1 MIKKIS
7 TAIIHTGLILIF
19 LTVSSCTVSKQKG
32 DVGGL
37 TRAYHNITSEYN
49 GYFNA
54 NELIKKGKETLTK
67 SVPNDYSRILPV
79 FPYMESTN
87 PGAVYPDM
95 DLVVQKMSRVVSL
108 HSESFWVDDAYL
120 LVGVSQ
126 FLKQDYETAETS
138 LLYFQ
143 QEFEQGSQKKNAKLT
158 RQQKARIRE
167 AQSKERQKAAKEKA
181 EERKEI
187 AKEREKTRK
196 QIQKERQKAI
206 KQRQKDAAK
215 AKKSKSSPKQVAP
228 PPKNE
233 VETVKETT
241 PKEAAPSPAK
251 PDPENTE
258 KEKKKPSTK
267 YEGKLKH
274 RIVYDEGLL
283 WLARTYIK
291 RKQHLTAQRLL
302 NRLDADPDMDT
313 PTKKEI
319 VKTFAYFH
327 IDQEA
332 YAKAIPYL
340 QKAIEIEKDKNE
352 KARLT
357 FILAQLYERS
367 NNYSEAKNAY
377 AQVVNYKPDYELMF
391 SARINEIIAGLQSSN
406 SGKEEALAN
415 LDHLTKDGKNEEYQ
429 DRIYYYMGKVE
440 LDQKN
445 ISAAGK
451 HFKTSVK
458 SPSNGNTYKI
468 LSYNTLG
475 DLAYDS
481 EDFLNAKLYYD
492 TTLQLMK
499 NEDPKKKDL
508 ELKRNQ
514 IREIADNLQIIQ
526 LQDSLIR
533 ISKMSPEEQEAI
545 ALEIRNK
552 MIQEKLDQQKRAE
565 QSARPAAGNT
575 NRTAQAV
582 GFAGGPQGA
591 AGPATSSFFAYDDK
605 NLKKGIRDF
614 ESKWGNRA
622 LQDNWRRSQRS
633 GAEDK
638 SIEGGEISTRQLRR
652 SISKAEV
659 KQILKDVPT
668 TEEQMTAS
676 LKKKEDALFMLGQL
690 YRQNMEDI
698 DRSIVTLE
706 ELLRDY
712 PQTSHELK
720 ALYLLYL
727 NHNEKKNYQKA
738 NFYKDEI
745 YRKYRE
751 SDIAVALSEQIS
763 GRKTLEER
771 AVDDYDIT
779 YREFNSGNY
788 STVVEMAKVAEK
800 TYQGTVTQP
809 KFALLGAMSIG
820 NTQGKESYI
829 SELKRVIS
837 EYRGTPEQIKA
848 AEILRLLGQTAQ
860 GAMTADQPEV
870 DKTFIPED
878 DKFHYVMVIWKE
890 GPTSFEHIKNTISNF
905 NQKYYRL
912 ENLKTSSITLDINL
926 NTQLILIRTFSDA
939 EKALRYFNEAQ
950 KKEAEF
956 IGTTQQGEIFI
967 ITQNNY
973 REVLKRREVDTY
985 RGFFTNHYLNR

>member
-7 TAIIHTGLILIF
+7 TATINIGLILIF

-37 TRAYHNITSEYN
+37 KRAYHNITSEYN

-54 NELIKKGKETLTK
+54 NELIIKGKETLNK
-67 SVPNDYSRILPV
+67 SVPNDYSEILPV
-79 FPYMESTN
+79 FPYMESTS
-87 PGAVYPDM
+87 ASSVYPDM
-95 DLVVQKMSRVVSL
+95 DLVVEKMSRIASL
-108 HSESFWVDDAYL
+108 HSDGFWVDDAYL
-120 LVGVSQ
+120 LVGISQ

-143 QEFEQGSQKKNAKLT
+143 QEFEQGSQKKNAKLS

-167 AQSKERQKAAKEKA
+167 VQSKERAKVAKEKA

-196 QIQKERQKAI
+196 ELQKERQKAI
-206 KQRQKDAAK
+206 KQRQKDA
-215 AKKSKSSPKQVAP
+215 KKGRKTKSTVKQDVAP
-228 PPKNE
+228 APKNE
-233 VETVKETT
+233 VINVNEAT
-241 PKEAAPSPAK
+241 PTIDKKSEEK
-251 PDPENTE
+251 VENE
-258 KEKKKPSTK
+258 KKPSTK
-267 YEGKLKH
+267 YEGKFKH

-291 RKQHLTAQRLL
+291 RKQPLTAQRLL
-302 NRLDADPDMDT
+302 NGLDADPDMDT

-327 IDQEA
+327 IDQKT
-332 YAKAIPYL
+332 YVKAIPYV
-340 QKAIEIEKDKNE
+340 QKAIELEKDKNE

-367 NNYSEAKNAY
+367 NGHSEAKNAY
-377 AQVVNYKPDYELMF
+377 AQVVEYKPDYELMF
-391 SARINEIIAGLQSSN
+391 SAKVNEIISGLQSS
-406 SGKEEALAN
+406 GYQKEEALAN
-415 LDHLTKDGKNEEYQ
+415 LENLTNDGKNEEYQ

-440 LDQKN
+440 LDQNN
-445 ISAAGK
+445 IPAATN

-458 SPSNGNTYKI
+458 SSSNTNIYKT

-499 NEDPKKKDL
+499 TEDLKRKDL
-508 ELKRNQ
+508 EIRRNQ
-514 IREIADNLQIIQ
+514 IKEVADNLQIIQ

-533 ISKMSPEEQEAI
+533 ISKMTPEEQEAI

-552 MIQEKLDQQKRAE
+552 MIQEKLDQQKKAE
-565 QSARPAAGNT
+565 KSARPASGSNQ
-575 NRTAQAV
+575 RTAQGV
-582 GFAGGPQGA
+582 GFAGGPQM
-591 AGPATSSFFAYDDK
+591 AGSVTSSFFAYDDK
-605 NLKKGIRDF
+605 NLKKGVRDF
-614 ESKWGNRA
+614 ESKWGSRA

-638 SIEGGEISTRQLRR
+638 SSDGGEFSARQMRK
-652 SISKAEV
+652 SISQAEV
-659 KQILKDVPT
+659 KQILKDVPM
-668 TEEQMTAS
+668 TEEQMNAS
-676 LKKKEDALFMLGQL
+676 LKKKEDAMFMLGQV
-690 YRQNMEDI
+690 YRQNMEDL
-698 DRSIVTLE
+698 DKSIVTLE
-706 ELLRDY
+706 TLLQEY
-712 PQTSHELK
+712 PNTSHELK

-745 YRKYRE
+745 YRKYRDSE
-751 SDIAVALSEQIS
+751 IATALTEQIS
-763 GRKTLEER
+763 GHKTLAER
-771 AVDDYDIT
+771 AVEEYDIT
-779 YREFNSGNY
+779 YKEFSNGNY
-788 STVVEMAKVAEK
+788 STVAEMAKVAEK
-800 TYQGTVTQP
+800 NYQGTPTQP

-820 NTQGKESYI
+820 NIQGKEPYI
-829 SELKRVIS
+829 AELKRVIS

-860 GAMTADQPEV
+860 GTPTADQPEV
-870 DKTFIPED
+870 DKSFVAED

-890 GPTSFEHIKNTISNF
+890 GPINFEQVKNTISNF
-905 NQKYYRL
+905 NLKYYRL

-939 EKALRYFNEAQ
+939 EKALRYFKETQNR
-950 KKEAEF
+950 EAEF
-956 IGTTQQGEIFI
+956 VGSTQQGEVFI

-985 RGFFTNHYLNR
+985 RGFFMDHYLNR

>member
-1 MIKKIS
+1 MLKKIS
-7 TAIIHTGLILIF
+7 TATLIIGLVSIF
-19 LTVSSCTVSKQKG
+19 LMVSSCTVNKQKG

-37 TRAYHNITSEYN
+37 KRAYHNITSEYN

-54 NELIKKGKETLTK
+54 NELIIKGKETLTK
-67 SVPNDYSRILPV
+67 SVSNDYSEILPI
-79 FPYMESTN
+79 FPYMESTS
-87 PGAVYPDM
+87 PSAVYPDM
-95 DLVVQKMSRVVSL
+95 DLVVEKMSRVVSL
-108 HSESFWVDDAYL
+108 HDESFWVDDAYL
-120 LVGVSQ
+120 LVGISQ

-143 QEFEQGSQKKNAKLT
+143 QEFEEGSQRKNAKLS

-167 AQSKERQKAAKEKA
+167 AQSKERVKVAKEKA
-181 EERKEI
+181 EERQEI

-206 KQRQKDAAK
+206 KQRQKDA
-215 AKKSKSSPKQVAP
+215 KKGNKVKTSVKQDVAP
-228 PPKNE
+228 APKNE
-233 VETVKETT
+233 IEKVID
-241 PKEAAPSPAK
+241 ANPSADK
-251 PDPENTE
+251 DSSKKINNE
-258 KEKKKPSTK
+258 KKPSTK
-267 YEGKLKH
+267 YEGKFKH

-291 RKQHLTAQRLL
+291 RKQPLTAQRLL
-302 NRLDADPDMDT
+302 NRLDGDPDMDT

-327 IDQEA
+327 IEQNS
-332 YAKAIPYL
+332 YFKAIPYL
-340 QKAIEIEKDKNE
+340 QKAIELEKDKNE

-357 FILAQLYERS
+357 FILAQMYERS
-367 NNYSEAKNAY
+367 NGYGEAKNAY
-377 AQVVNYKPDYELMF
+377 AQVIQLKPDYELMF
-391 SARINEIIAGLQSSN
+391 SAKINEIISGLQSS
-406 SGKEEALAN
+406 GYQKDQALASLEN
-415 LDHLTKDGKNEEYQ
+415 LTKDGKNEEYQ

-440 LDQKN
+440 LDQNN
-445 ISAAGK
+445 IPTASNY
-451 HFKTSVK
+451 FKTSVK
-458 SPSNGNTYKI
+458 SPSNSKIYKT

-492 TTLQLMK
+492 TTLLLMK
-499 NEDPKKKDL
+499 DGDPKKKDL
-508 ELKRNQ
+508 EFKRNQ
-514 IREIADNLQIIQ
+514 IREIANNLQIIH
-526 LQDSLIR
+526 LQDSLIK

-552 MIQEKLDQQKRAE
+552 TIQDKLDQQKLSE
-565 QSARPAAGNT
+565 KSARPTSGNT
-575 NRTAQAV
+575 SRTAQGV
-582 GFAGGPQGA
+582 GFAGGPQVSGS
-591 AGPATSSFFAYDDK
+591 ATSSFFAYDDK

-614 ESKWGNRA
+614 ESKWGSRA

-638 SIEGGEISTRQLRR
+638 GLDGGEISSRQLRK

-668 TEEQMTAS
+668 TDEQMAAC

-690 YRQNMEDI
+690 YRQNMEDV

-706 ELLRDY
+706 ELLKDY
-712 PQTSHELK
+712 PNTPHELK

-745 YRKYRE
+745 YKKYKD
-751 SDIAVALSEQIS
+751 SDIAIALSEQIS
-763 GRKTLEER
+763 GRKTLAER
-771 AVDDYDIT
+771 AVEEYDIT
-779 YREFNSGNY
+779 FKEFTNKNY

-800 TYQGTVTQP
+800 TYQGTPTQP
-809 KFALLGAMSIG
+809 KFALIGAMSIG
-820 NTQGKESYI
+820 NTQGKELYI
-829 SELKRVIS
+829 AELKRVIS

-860 GAMTADQPEV
+860 GAMTSDQPEI
-870 DKTFIPED
+870 DKAFVPED
-878 DKFHYVMVIWKE
+878 DKFHSVMVIWKE
-890 GPTSFEHIKNTISNF
+890 GSINFEQVKNTISNF

-939 EKALRYFNEAQ
+939 EKALRYFKETQ
-950 KKEAEF
+950 TREAEF
-956 IGTTQQGEIFI
+956 VGKTQQGEVFI